1 MAQEEGI
8 MSRRTANIL
17 GTLIGL
23 TFLALG
29 CLLGYL
35 PCMIR

>member
-1 MAQEEGI
+1 
-8 MSRRTANIL
+8 MSRRTSNIL
-17 GTLIGL
+17 GAIIGL

-35 PCMIR
+35 PCAVR